1 MSPGVHGK
9 AAPAPW
15 LAPCA
20 PWLGT
25 VPLETLL
32 LGALLLGAAGCDL
45 FGSDRK
51 PYTPFPTASG
61 SASAASATPPPTTD
75 AEKVVERPATG
86 ISRGAL
92 VAPVDARQWSIAE
105 RKLDA
110 PEGLSFRLGLVGGL
124 AGGQDGDV
132 LAWLV
137 GSPER
142 PVIGELWLYPEQGPA
157 RLVSTAPSFLPTGPT
172 CTHDARLD
180 QTGPNSV
187 SLEIWATCTAP
198 LLPRTAERSVSVLA
212 PLRDS
217 PQIVGFRLAAPVP
230 GETLRVEIVSRDRD
244 SDGRDDVELGV
255 VFAAPGASEQR
266 ASFVWLD
273 RPAGLSRD
281 SVEPL
286 ASFTRMA
293 ALETARASSQ
303 KSSLGVAE
311 DVANIRRL
319 YSSLCAESGVA
330 RISLDSGAELSCGEL
345 GGVFQAL
352 TLANISAELNLGRA
366 DHALAALEQHS
377 WFPSGNPIETQH
389 FIDAQLSQLLPR
401 LVRRRV
407 IKVVPLEA
415 HPRAVEGG
423 PHFSPLSFHA
433 DGSLLLLTSDGVVR
447 AAPDGRYEYD
457 ASKEVDPWVTTV
469 LSNTGEQLTGIA
481 FPCERSEVA
490 WLRSAPGGAALPPLP
505 TALVAPRPGACRG
518 GAGFTPPRV
527 APIAWT
533 NDGISGFIGTY
544 LLGPL
549 PAHPPLGSALS
560 PNGRFAAVASG
571 WGLLVSGG
579 DKAALWVFDDPAL
592 PTQLRDCVVSNNAQA
607 AACLLVGRAFVLLP
621 DPKSG

>member
-1 MSPGVHGK
+1 M
-9 AAPAPW
+9 
-15 LAPCA
+15 
-20 PWLGT
+20 
-25 VPLETLL
+25 L
-32 LGALLLGAAGCDL
+32 LGAMLGAAGCDV
-45 FGSDRK
+45 FDSDRK

-61 SASAASATPPPTTD
+61 SATPASAT
-75 AEKVVERPATG
+75 AETAPDTQKVAEPKATG

-92 VAPVDARQWSIAE
+92 VAPADARQWSIAE

-110 PEGLSFRLGLVGGL
+110 PEGLIFRLGLVGGL
-124 AGGQDGDV
+124 AEGKDGDV

-157 RLVSTAPSFLPTGPT
+157 RLVSMAPSFLPTGPT
-172 CTHDARLD
+172 CTHDARLE

-187 SLEIWATCTAP
+187 SLDVWATCTAP

-212 PLRDS
+212 PLRDN
-217 PQIVGFRLAAPVP
+217 PLIVGFRLAAPAP
-230 GETLRVEIVSRDRD
+230 GETLRLEIISRDRD
-244 SDGRDDVELGV
+244 ADGRDDVEMGV
-255 VFAAPGASEQR
+255 VFAAPGTSELR

-281 SVEPL
+281 AVEPL
-286 ASFTRMA
+286 ASFTRLA

-311 DVANIRRL
+311 DIAQIRRL

-352 TLANISAELNLGRA
+352 TLADISAQLNLGRA
-366 DHALAALEQHS
+366 DRALAALEQHS

-389 FIDAQLSQLLPR
+389 FIDTQLSQLLPR

-407 IKVVPLEA
+407 IKVVPLKA

-433 DGSLLLLTSDGVVR
+433 DGSLLLLTPDGIVR
-447 AAPDGRYEYD
+447 AAPDGRYEYE
-457 ASKEVDPWVTTV
+457 ASKEVDPWVTSV
-469 LSNTGEQLTGIA
+469 LSKNGERLTGIA
-481 FPCERSEVA
+481 FPCERSEVT
-490 WLRSAPGGAALPPLP
+490 WLRSDAGGAPLAPMP
-505 TALVAPRPGACRG
+505 TALIAPRPGACRG
-518 GAGFTPPRV
+518 GAGFVPPRV

-533 NDGISGFIGTY
+533 EDGLSAFVGTF
-544 LLGPL
+544 LLGAL

-579 DKAALWVFDDPAL
+579 DKTALWVFDDPAL

-607 AACLLVGRAFVLLP
+607 AACLLVNRAFVLLP